1 MEKKIAY
8 VGIDYHLNSLSIAVM
23 VEGEKDFH
31 HSIRLP
37 NEDKVIFKY
46 MKKLSREFKIKACY
60 EASGSGYV
68 FQRKMAARG
77 YECDVI
83 APSLIPRK
91 RGDRRKNDFRD
102 ARNLAQNYAHG
113 MLSVVH
119 PPTEQEESVRCLI
132 RCRLAFK
139 DAEKRVKLQIN
150 SFLLSRG
157 VHWGGNKWTYQHRI
171 WLYRLRLDDPY
182 LQQILNEYLEHMH
195 YLRSRIM
202 NLDEQIEEIAQS
214 SIYAP
219 AVKKLRAFKGIGT
232 LSAMLLIAEITDF
245 RRFATPRALMAFL
258 GLIPSEDSSGDRQK
272 GGCIT
277 KAGNRRCRTQ
287 LIESVQHYVRKPCI
301 GPQMEYDLAQVDAK
315 SANIALKCMERLHKR
330 YWALTL
336 KGKARQVAITAI
348 AREFVG
354 FIWAMMQ
361 PEAVAG

>member
-23 VEGEKDFH
+23 VEGEKDFYQT
-31 HSIRLP
+31 IRLA
-37 NEDKVIFKY
+37 NRGKTVFKY
-46 MKKLSREFKIKACY
+46 MKKLSKEFKIKACY

-68 FQRKMAARG
+68 FQRKMLAQG

-119 PPTEQEESVRCLI
+119 PPTEQEESVRCFI

-150 SFLLSRG
+150 SFLLSLG
-157 VHWGGNKWTYQHRI
+157 LHWDGNKWTCKHRS
-171 WLYRLRLDDPY
+171 WLYQLRLKDHY
-182 LQQILNEYLEHMH
+182 LQQILNEYLKHLEFLQSSIKHF
-195 YLRSRIM
+195 
-202 NLDEQIEEIAQS
+202 DDQIEEIACS
-214 SIYAP
+214 DIYAP
-219 AVKKLRAFKGIGT
+219 SVKKLRTFKGIGT

-258 GLIPSEDSSGDRQK
+258 GLIPGEDSSGDKRK
-272 GGCIT
+272 GGPIT
-277 KAGNRRCRTQ
+277 KAGNHRCRTQ

-301 GPQMEYDLAQVDAK
+301 GPQMKHDLSQVDAQT
-315 SANIALKCMERLHKR
+315 ANLSLKCMERLHKR
-330 YWALTL
+330 YWALAL
-336 KGKARQVAITAI
+336 KGKVRQVAITAI

-361 PEAVAG
+361 PEPVAS